1 LHNCFS
7 HRIFRHSALAFV
19 LAVSGVSAQSADEVL
34 SRMDRAASGFRGVTA
49 AVKKTSFTAVIK
61 ESSEETGR
69 MSLYRPKPKDMR
81 MLVQFSKPDE
91 RAVAFAGKKIQIYY
105 PKLQTVQEYDLG
117 KQSSLLDQ
125 FLLLGFGTPGSELKK
140 SYEIKLLGQEIVSGV
155 KCSHLE
161 LKPLSPD
168 ARAHIRQVELWIGE
182 TDGQPMQQRILQP
195 SRDYTLITYS
205 DLKVNPAGLSESS
218 VKLNTPKGTK
228 VERPQ
233 K

>member
-1 LHNCFS
+1 
-7 HRIFRHSALAFV
+7 
-19 LAVSGVSAQSADEVL
+19 
-34 SRMDRAASGFRGVTA
+34 
-49 AVKKTSFTAVIK
+49 
-61 ESSEETGR
+61 

-91 RAVAFAGKKIQIYY
+91 RAVAFAGKKVQIYY
-105 PKLQTVQEYDLG
+105 PKMQTVQEYDLG

-140 SYEIKLLGQEIVSGV
+140 SYEIKLLGQEAVSGV

-161 LKPLSPD
+161 LKPVSPE
-168 ARAHIRQVELWIGE
+168 AGSRPPSGAWISE
-182 TDGQPMQQRILQP
+182 IDGQPMQQRILQP